1 MRLSTTDLEIEVRAG
16 TVEDIPLLMSF
27 IRSMAE
33 YEKLQVTATEH
44 ILQESLFGE
53 HPAAYT
59 LLAFV
64 DGRPVAYAVYFFT
77 FATMAGKRSLWLDD
91 LFVTPDFRGKG
102 IATALMAYL
111 ADVAIQNKC
120 GRFEWMVL
128 EWNESA
134 IGFYERLG
142 AKVLTEWRIHRLE
155 EAQLPRVASKLA
167 IAKGGG

>member
-1 MRLSTTDLEIEVRAG
+1 MRLSVNDLEIEVRAG
-16 TVEDIPLLMSF
+16 TVGDIPLLMSF

-44 ILQESLFGE
+44 ILRESLFGE
-53 HPAAYT
+53 HPAACT

-77 FATMAGKRSLWLDD
+77 FATMAGKRSLWLED

-102 IATALMAYL
+102 IAATLMAYL

-142 AKVLTEWRIHRLE
+142 AKALTEWRIHRLE
-155 EAQLPRVASKLA
+155 EAQLPLVASKLA
-167 IAKGGG
+167 IAKGSG